1 MINIFCDVIDNF
13 GDAGVCLRLG
23 RDLCN
28 KKEQVNLFCNDLETI
43 KKIIKKDDTKNQSLN
58 ISLWPKK
65 GDNVELKHTVI
76 QAFSVRLPDYI
87 YSNIKKNKAL
97 VINLE
102 YLTAEPFADDCHK
115 LPSYSDGIESYFFF
129 PGFTSST
136 GGLVIENTFLQKI
149 KEKSEFLNN
158 KSKYKNNIKDSY
170 VTLFSY
176 ENSKIPHLLKNLTN
190 LAKNQN
196 SSLTVIVFEGKPLNN
211 INNLLNLN
219 LSVGDTYRLNNLI
232 IKVSPMVDQDEYDS
246 LLIGSYINLVRGE
259 DSIVRAMLTGNPF
272 LWHIY
277 PQEENAHIEKINALF
292 DRMDEFCTDKKSV
305 EILRQLTLSYNGA
318 SDYIVD
324 FDISSFI
331 EKWKH
336 LSEEW
341 RDHLLS
347 LGSLTDNLLA
357 FIREKNGSERKIV
370 GSIRS

>member
-28 KKEQVNLFCNDLETI
+28 KKEKVNLFCNNLEAI
-43 KKIIKKDDTKNQSLN
+43 KKIIKKEDLDNQNLK
-58 ISLWPKK
+58 ISLWPTKEENIEIK
-65 GDNVELKHTVI
+65 DTVI
-76 QAFSVRLPDYI
+76 QAFSVRLPDFI
-87 YSNIKKNKAL
+87 YSNIKKNRAL

-115 LPSYSDGIESYFFF
+115 LPSYSDGIESFFFF
-129 PGFTSST
+129 PGFTKKT
-136 GGLVIENTFLQKI
+136 GGLVVEDSFLQKV
-149 KEKSEFLNN
+149 KEKDNDV
-158 KSKYKNNIKDSY
+158 KNRPCEELKIKDSY
-170 VTLFSY
+170 ITLFSY
-176 ENSKIPHLLKNLTN
+176 KNPKVNYLLKILSKFAEQQNKTLTI
-190 LAKNQN
+190 
-196 SSLTVIVFEGKPLNN
+196 IVFEGKPLNN
-211 INNLLNLN
+211 LNNLLNLN
-219 LSVGDTYRLNNLI
+219 LNVGDTYKLNNI
-232 IKVSPMVDQDEYDS
+232 VIKVSPMVDQDAYDS
-246 LLIGSYINLVRGE
+246 LLLGSYINLVRGE

-277 PQEENAHIEKINALF
+277 PQEENAHIDKINALF
-292 DRMDEFCTDKKSV
+292 DRMDEFCSDKESV
-305 EILRQLTLSYNGA
+305 ETLRQLTLSYNGT
-318 SDYIVD
+318 SDFIHD

-357 FIREKNGSERKIV
+357 FIREKNQFS
-370 GSIRS
+370 

>member
-43 KKIIKKDDTKNQSLN
+43 KKIIKKDDTKNQYLK

-65 GDNVELKHTVI
+65 ENHVELRDTVI
-76 QAFSVRLPDYI
+76 QAFSVRLPEYI

-115 LPSYSDGIESYFFF
+115 LPSYSDGIESFFFF
-129 PGFTSST
+129 PGFTNKT
-136 GGLVIENTFLQKI
+136 GGLVIEDTFLK
-149 KEKSEFLNN
+149 KLKN
-158 KSKYKNNIKDSY
+158 KNDLLKYQFKNKFINKDSY
-170 VTLFSY
+170 ITLFSY
-176 ENSKIPHLLKNLTN
+176 ENQNINYILKNFSEF
-190 LAKNQN
+190 AEGKNK
-196 SSLTVIVFEGKPLNN
+196 SLTIIVFEGKPLNN
-211 INNLLNLN
+211 LNQQLNLN
-219 LSVGDTYRLNNLI
+219 LSVGDTYKLDNLF

-277 PQEENAHIEKINALF
+277 PQEENAHFDKINALF
-292 DRMDEFCTDKKSV
+292 DRMDEFCSDKESV
-305 EILRQLTLSYNGA
+305 EILRQLTLSYNGN
-318 SDYIVD
+318 SDFIHD
-324 FDISSFI
+324 FDFSSFI
-331 EKWKH
+331 EKWKK

-341 RDHLLS
+341 RDYLLS

-357 FIREKNGSERKIV
+357 FIREKNQFS
-370 GSIRS
+370 

>member
-28 KKEQVNLFCNDLETI
+28 KKEQVNLFCNDLEAI

-65 GDNVELKHTVI
+65 EDNVELKDTVI

-87 YSNIKKNKAL
+87 YLNIKKNKAL

-129 PGFTSST
+129 PGFTSMT

-149 KEKSEFLNN
+149 KEKLEFLNN

-176 ENSKIPHLLKNLTN
+176 KNSKIPHLLKNLTN

-232 IKVSPMVDQDEYDS
+232 IKVSPMVNQDEYDS
-246 LLIGSYINLVRGE
+246 LLISAYINLVRGE

-277 PQEENAHIEKINALF
+277 PQEENAHIDKINALF
-292 DRMDEFCTDKKSV
+292 DRMNEFCTDKKSV

-357 FIREKNGSERKIV
+357 FIREKKQFS
-370 GSIRS
+370 